1 MSDAPPES
9 KPAASAESSEEET
22 GEDSG
27 RDEGDAANG
36 PAEEEF
42 TQDPDQ
48 VVADGAPSAGDDP
61 SAPADQAD
69 LEELRRQI
77 YELNDANS
85 QIKDLARR
93 LQADLANMRR
103 RVDTERQNLKSRLIE
118 EVCGHF
124 LPVLDDLHRAAAEA
138 ARREDDG
145 AAAGATGESGESGA
159 AASADEALRTGVRLV
174 LRRFEET
181 LARQGLVEIEA
192 LGRPFDPRQHE
203 AVHQLPAEAG
213 QQDDEVVEVFRR
225 GYVLDG
231 RVIRPASVV
240 VAVGPPP
247 EETGPG
253 ETGPEETAPE
263 AAAADAA
270 APAEAAPPE
279 EEAAKTD
286 GDAPSE
292 AADSSGDTAA
302 RSPASGDPAD

>member
-9 KPAASAESSEEET
+9 ASKPAAPDEVSEEET
-22 GEDSG
+22 AEDSG
-27 RDEGDAANG
+27 SGEEDAANG

-42 TQDPDQ
+42 TQNPDQ
-48 VVADGAPSAGDDP
+48 VAADGDP
-61 SAPADQAD
+61 ASDEAASPPAEAAD

-103 RVDTERQNLKSRLIE
+103 RVETERQNLKSRLVE

-124 LPVLDDLHRAAAEA
+124 LPVLDDLKRAADEAARQADDGAPAEA
-138 ARREDDG
+138 AEEPG
-145 AAAGATGESGESGA
+145 AAAR
-159 AASADEALRTGVRLV
+159 ADEALRTGVRLV

-203 AVHQLPAEAG
+203 AVHQLPAAPG
-213 QQDDEVVEVFRR
+213 QQADEVVEVFRR

-247 EETGPG
+247 EETAPK
-253 ETGPEETAPE
+253 ETTSDDAAPEEAG
-263 AAAADAA
+263 
-270 APAEAAPPE
+270 
-279 EEAAKTD
+279 KTD
-286 GDAPSE
+286 GDAPPEAGGASGE
-292 AADSSGDTAA
+292 AAPAA
-302 RSPASGDPAD
+302 GDPTD

>member
-9 KPAASAESSEEET
+9 ASKPAAPDEVSEEGT
-22 GEDSG
+22 AEDSG
-27 RDEGDAANG
+27 GEEEEAGG

-42 TQDPDQ
+42 TQDPDR
-48 VVADGAPSAGDDP
+48 VVADGPPVPDEAD
-61 SAPADQAD
+61 SAPAEQAD
-69 LEELRRQI
+69 IEELRRQI

-103 RVDTERQNLKSRLIE
+103 RVDTERQNLKSRLVE

-124 LPVLDDLHRAAAEA
+124 LPVLDDLQRAAAEA
-138 ARREDDG
+138 ARQEDEG
-145 AAAGATGESGESGA
+145 AASGESDGSSGEA
-159 AASADEALRTGVRLV
+159 APAPAADEALRTGVRLV

-203 AVHQLPAEAG
+203 AVHRMPAAEG
-213 QQDDEVVEVFRR
+213 QQDEEVVEVFRR

-240 VAVGPPP
+240 VAIGPAP
-247 EETGPG
+247 EESASD
-253 ETGPEETAPE
+253 E
-263 AAAADAA
+263 AAADA
-270 APAEAAPPE
+270 PPEEPGETESDAPPE
-279 EEAAKTD
+279 ADTGPAA
-286 GDAPSE
+286 
-292 AADSSGDTAA
+292 
-302 RSPASGDPAD
+302 GDPAD

>member
-9 KPAASAESSEEET
+9 ASKPAAPDEVSEEET
-22 GEDSG
+22 AEDSG
-27 RDEGDAANG
+27 SGEEDAANG

-42 TQDPDQ
+42 TQNPDQ
-48 VVADGAPSAGDDP
+48 AAADGE
-61 SAPADQAD
+61 PASGEAASPPAEAAD

-103 RVDTERQNLKSRLIE
+103 RVETERQNLKSRLVE

-124 LPVLDDLHRAAAEA
+124 LPVLDDLKRAADEAARQADDGSPAEA
-138 ARREDDG
+138 AEEPG
-145 AAAGATGESGESGA
+145 AAAR
-159 AASADEALRTGVRLV
+159 ADEALRTGVRLV

-203 AVHQLPAEAG
+203 AVHQLPAAPG
-213 QQDDEVVEVFRR
+213 QQADEVVEVFRR

-247 EETGPG
+247 EETAPK
-253 ETGPEETAPE
+253 EAASEDAAPEEAG
-263 AAAADAA
+263 
-270 APAEAAPPE
+270 
-279 EEAAKTD
+279 KTD
-286 GDAPSE
+286 GDAPPEAGGASGE
-292 AADSSGDTAA
+292 AAPAA
-302 RSPASGDPAD
+302 GDPTD

>member
-9 KPAASAESSEEET
+9 ASKPADPAEVSEEET
-22 GEDSG
+22 AEDSG
-27 RDEGDAANG
+27 SREDDGDG

-48 VVADGAPSAGDDP
+48 VADDGPPAADEAA
-61 SAPADQAD
+61 SAPAEEAD

-93 LQADLANMRR
+93 LRADLANMRR
-103 RVDTERQNLKSRLIE
+103 RVDTERQNLKSRLVE

-124 LPVLDDLHRAAAEA
+124 LPVLDDLQRAADEA
-138 ARREDDG
+138 DRQEDDG
-145 AAAGATGESGESGA
+145 AAAGASGEADSA
-159 AASADEALRTGVRLV
+159 AAADEALRTGVRLV

-203 AVHQLPAEAG
+203 AVHQQPAAPG
-213 QQDDEVVEVFRR
+213 QQDEEVVEVFRR

-247 EETGPG
+247 EETA
-253 ETGPEETAPE
+253 PEETAGD
-263 AAAADAA
+263 AAPADAA
-270 APAEAAPPE
+270 PEEAPETETDAPAEAA
-279 EEAAKTD
+279 
-286 GDAPSE
+286 G
-292 AADSSGDTAA
+292 
-302 RSPASGDPAD
+302 SPVEPKD

>member
-9 KPAASAESSEEET
+9 ASKPAAPDEVSEEGT
-22 GEDSG
+22 AEDSG
-27 RDEGDAANG
+27 DEEEEAGG

-42 TQDPDQ
+42 TQDPDR
-48 VVADGAPSAGDDP
+48 VVADGPPVPDEAD
-61 SAPADQAD
+61 SAPAEQAD
-69 LEELRRQI
+69 IEELRRQI

-103 RVDTERQNLKSRLIE
+103 RVDTERQNLKSRLVE

-124 LPVLDDLHRAAAEA
+124 LPVLDDLQRAAAEA
-138 ARREDDG
+138 ARQEDDG
-145 AAAGATGESGESGA
+145 AASGESAGASGESAGA
-159 AASADEALRTGVRLV
+159 AGEADPAPAADEALRTGVRLV

-203 AVHQLPAEAG
+203 AVHRMPAAEG
-213 QQDDEVVEVFRR
+213 QQDEEVVEVFRR

-240 VAVGPPP
+240 VAIGPAP
-247 EETGPG
+247 EES
-253 ETGPEETAPE
+253 APDE
-263 AAAADAA
+263 AAADA
-270 APAEAAPPE
+270 PPEEPGKTEGEAPPE
-279 EEAAKTD
+279 ADTGPAA
-286 GDAPSE
+286 
-292 AADSSGDTAA
+292 
-302 RSPASGDPAD
+302 GDPAD

>member
-9 KPAASAESSEEET
+9 ASKPAAPDEVSEEET
-22 GEDSG
+22 AEDSG
-27 RDEGDAANG
+27 SEEEDAANG

-48 VVADGAPSAGDDP
+48 VVADGAPAPDDDA
-61 SAPADQAD
+61 SAPAEQAD

-103 RVDTERQNLKSRLIE
+103 RVETERQNLKSRLVE

-124 LPVLDDLHRAAAEA
+124 LPVLDDLKRAADEA
-138 ARREDDG
+138 ARQADDG
-145 AAAGATGESGESGA
+145 APAETAGEPDPAAR
-159 AASADEALRTGVRLV
+159 ADEALRTGVRLV

-203 AVHQLPAEAG
+203 AVHRMPAAPG

-247 EETGPG
+247 EET
-253 ETGPEETAPE
+253 APE
-263 AAAADAA
+263 
-270 APAEAAPPE
+270 EAAP
-279 EEAAKTD
+279 EEAGKAD
-286 GDAPSE
+286 GDAPPE
-292 AADSSGDTAA
+292 AGGASGDAA
-302 RSPASGDPAD
+302 PATGDPAD

>member
-9 KPAASAESSEEET
+9 ASKPAAPDEVSEEET
-22 GEDSG
+22 AEDSG
-27 RDEGDAANG
+27 SGEEDAANG

-42 TQDPDQ
+42 TQNPDQ
-48 VVADGAPSAGDDP
+48 AAADGE
-61 SAPADQAD
+61 PASDEAASPPAEAAD

-103 RVDTERQNLKSRLIE
+103 RVETERQNLKSRLVE

-124 LPVLDDLHRAAAEA
+124 LPVLDDLKRAADEAARQADDGAPAEA
-138 ARREDDG
+138 AEEPG
-145 AAAGATGESGESGA
+145 AAAR
-159 AASADEALRTGVRLV
+159 ADEALRTGVRLV

-203 AVHQLPAEAG
+203 AVHQLPAAPG
-213 QQDDEVVEVFRR
+213 QQADEVVEVFRR

-247 EETGPG
+247 EETAP
-253 ETGPEETAPE
+253 TDDAAPEEAG
-263 AAAADAA
+263 
-270 APAEAAPPE
+270 
-279 EEAAKTD
+279 KTD
-286 GDAPSE
+286 GDAPPE
-292 AADSSGDTAA
+292 AGD
-302 RSPASGDPAD
+302 ASGDAAPAAGNSAD

>member
-9 KPAASAESSEEET
+9 ASKPAAPDEVSEEET
-22 GEDSG
+22 AEDSG
-27 RDEGDAANG
+27 SGEEDAANG

-42 TQDPDQ
+42 TQNPDQ
-48 VVADGAPSAGDDP
+48 VAADGEPASDEAAA
-61 SAPADQAD
+61 APAEAAD

-103 RVDTERQNLKSRLIE
+103 RVETERQNLKSRLVE

-124 LPVLDDLHRAAAEA
+124 LPVLDDLKRAADEAARQADDSAPAEA
-138 ARREDDG
+138 AEEPG
-145 AAAGATGESGESGA
+145 AAAR
-159 AASADEALRTGVRLV
+159 ADEALRTGVRLV

-203 AVHQLPAEAG
+203 AVHQLPAAPG
-213 QQDDEVVEVFRR
+213 QQADEVVEVFRR

-247 EETGPG
+247 EETAP
-253 ETGPEETAPE
+253 TDDAAPEEAG
-263 AAAADAA
+263 
-270 APAEAAPPE
+270 
-279 EEAAKTD
+279 KTD
-286 GDAPSE
+286 GDAPPE
-292 AADSSGDTAA
+292 AGD
-302 RSPASGDPAD
+302 ASGDAAPAAGNSAD

>member
-9 KPAASAESSEEET
+9 ASKPADPAEVSEEET
-22 GEDSG
+22 AEDSG
-27 RDEGDAANG
+27 NREEDAGDG

-48 VVADGAPSAGDDP
+48 VAADGPPAADEAA
-61 SAPADQAD
+61 SAPAEEAD

-93 LQADLANMRR
+93 LRADLANMRR
-103 RVDTERQNLKSRLIE
+103 RVDTERQNLKSRLVE

-124 LPVLDDLHRAAAEA
+124 LPVLDDLQRAADEA
-138 ARREDDG
+138 ARQEDDG
-145 AAAGATGESGESGA
+145 AAAGASGEADSA
-159 AASADEALRTGVRLV
+159 AAADEALRTGVRLV

-203 AVHQLPAEAG
+203 AVHQQPAAPG
-213 QQDDEVVEVFRR
+213 QQDEEVVEVFRR

-240 VAVGPPP
+240 VAVGPPA
-247 EETGPG
+247 
-253 ETGPEETAPE
+253 EETAPE
-263 AAAADAA
+263 ETAEDAAPADAA
-270 APAEAAPPE
+270 PEEAPETETDAPAEAA
-279 EEAAKTD
+279 
-286 GDAPSE
+286 G
-292 AADSSGDTAA
+292 
-302 RSPASGDPAD
+302 SPGEPKD

>member
-9 KPAASAESSEEET
+9 ASKPADPAEVSEEET
-22 GEDSG
+22 AEDSG
-27 RDEGDAANG
+27 SREDDGDG

-48 VVADGAPSAGDDP
+48 VADDGPPAADEAA
-61 SAPADQAD
+61 SAPAEEAD

-93 LQADLANMRR
+93 LRADLANMRR
-103 RVDTERQNLKSRLIE
+103 RVDTERQNLKSRLVE

-124 LPVLDDLHRAAAEA
+124 LPVLDDLQRAADEA
-138 ARREDDG
+138 ARQEDDG
-145 AAAGATGESGESGA
+145 AAAGASGEADSA
-159 AASADEALRTGVRLV
+159 AAADEALRTGVRLV

-203 AVHQLPAEAG
+203 AVHQQPAAPG
-213 QQDDEVVEVFRR
+213 QQDEEVVEVFRR

-247 EETGPG
+247 EETA
-253 ETGPEETAPE
+253 PEETAGD
-263 AAAADAA
+263 AAPADAA
-270 APAEAAPPE
+270 PEEAPETETDAPAEAA
-279 EEAAKTD
+279 
-286 GDAPSE
+286 G
-292 AADSSGDTAA
+292 
-302 RSPASGDPAD
+302 SPGEPKD

>member
-9 KPAASAESSEEET
+9 ASKPADPAEVSEEET
-22 GEDSG
+22 AEDSG
-27 RDEGDAANG
+27 SREDDGDG

-48 VVADGAPSAGDDP
+48 VADDGPPAADEAA
-61 SAPADQAD
+61 SAPAEEAD

-93 LQADLANMRR
+93 LRADLANMRR
-103 RVDTERQNLKSRLIE
+103 RVDTERQNLKSRLVE

-124 LPVLDDLHRAAAEA
+124 LPVLDDLQRAADEA
-138 ARREDDG
+138 ARQEDDG
-145 AAAGATGESGESGA
+145 AAAGASGEADSA
-159 AASADEALRTGVRLV
+159 AAADEALRTGVRLV

-203 AVHQLPAEAG
+203 AVHQQPAAPG
-213 QQDDEVVEVFRR
+213 QQDEEVVEVFRR

-240 VAVGPPP
+240 VAVGPPA
-247 EETGPG
+247 
-253 ETGPEETAPE
+253 EETAPE
-263 AAAADAA
+263 ETAGDAAPADAA
-270 APAEAAPPE
+270 PEEAPETETDAPAEAA
-279 EEAAKTD
+279 
-286 GDAPSE
+286 G
-292 AADSSGDTAA
+292 
-302 RSPASGDPAD
+302 SPVEPKD